1 VLVVPFRRMARM
13 ARVGR
18 AVPAIRDPSRGA
30 AGMSPVATVSMI
42 GSSVTAMPGIAVAAR
57 RTLVPAPIL
66 VPAMSRMTG
75 IAVGQC
81 MAGMVGTAGWNVV
94 PTMTLVPAP
103 ILVPAMSRKVG
114 MTGMVGTAGWHVA
127 PTMILVADVTGTWWA
142 VTGGLRHVR
151 GVIRAGS

>member
-30 AGMSPVATVSMI
+30 AGMSPAATLYMM
-42 GSSVTAMPGIAVAAR
+42 GSPVTAMPAIAVAR

-75 IAVGQC
+75 VAVGPC
-81 MAGMVGTAGWNVV
+81 RAGMVGTAAWNFVPTMILVPAPILVTGMSRKVGMAGMVGTAGWNV
-94 PTMTLVPAP
+94 
-103 ILVPAMSRKVG
+103 
-114 MTGMVGTAGWHVA
+114 A
-127 PTMILVADVTGTWWA
+127 PTMILVVEVTGTRWA